1 MIESLLLETKY
12 VFKYHDLLML
22 GLKLNKD
29 ES

>member
-12 VFKYHDLLML
+12 VFKHQDLLML